1 MIFLNKFLYQ
11 KKIQKTDLIVL
22 LFFAAIFSTSLIF
35 VRPMQD
41 DYVALKDMSSVGL
54 QDSIYNMWK
63 SWGGNISTIAISNFF
78 INLYFGSNFFIGI
91 ALHSIITVLFLLSTF
106 RILRRYFQEIVHTKV
121 KIGTTTWLFLS
132 FLCLG
137 SLHAPGYISVLN
149 FTLASTAHLWPTLIF
164 VHAIYIARFSRKSL
178 LPLLLLFGFLIGNL
192 NVSESIFCFATSLI
206 IGFFSKSSLVSV
218 LKIRGIN
225 LSILIFG
232 QTIGLL
238 TIVLAPG
245 FQARSEIVIEPKTFA
260 ELIYSFF
267 QALAYNLGDIFL
279 HPGWILALLMGL
291 AIEKVVAPKSSLLK
305 YLKLNS
311 FVLLVCLFTVSA
323 GGAFAYPSW
332 YHTMSFYV
340 FVFPVFFAVGLIL
353 NDQIRL
359 TLRKKLSFLL
369 GIVFVLCLTLLAR
382 DITMLVLRADAWD
395 RDFEINSLKIS
406 ANQFDLVGYNVNYWP
421 LGLGLDDV
429 EKWDW
434 INSAYV
440 EWVKEMHSR

>member
-1 MIFLNKFLYQ
+1 
-11 KKIQKTDLIVL
+11 
-22 LFFAAIFSTSLIF
+22 
-35 VRPMQD
+35 MQD